1 MINIE
6 TAIRILGEQYESAI
20 EAMWEEWFWDEEVDM
35 NEFLTKWTEWI
46 ELSTQFMTSMGDE

>member
-46 ELSTQFMTSMGDE
+46 EASARFYKGDE